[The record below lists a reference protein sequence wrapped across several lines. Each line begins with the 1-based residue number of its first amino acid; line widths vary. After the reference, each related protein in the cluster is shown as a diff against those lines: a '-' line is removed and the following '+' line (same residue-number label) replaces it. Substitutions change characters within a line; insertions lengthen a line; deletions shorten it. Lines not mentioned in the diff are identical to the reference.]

1 MGCSQI
7 PDGQVSNRICETT
20 NIVLSSK
27 FTMKDARNKGVANTT
42 IVPGDKSSP
51 AFLGQSTA
59 KVHKSQQDIVEVQQ
73 LRDEQP
79 PPTVSYLWRRRP
91 KPDPDAISTQPSV
104 FDDPE
109 QAKYFQ
115 PLPTYENI
123 HRFDPSERWT
133 WDEEKA

>member
-1 MGCSQI
+1 MRNNQSCLSLKVAMN
-7 PDGQVSNRICETT
+7 DAT
-20 NIVLSSK
+20 NIGAVNA
-27 FTMKDARNKGVANTT
+27 TV
-42 IVPGDKSSP
+42 VPEDKSSP
-51 AFLGQSTA
+51 ALSVQSTA
-59 KVHKSQQDIVEVQQ
+59 DVHKSQQDIVEVQQ
-73 LRDEQP
+73 LRDEQS

-91 KPDPDAISTQPSV
+91 KPDPSAIATQPSV

-109 QAKYFQ
+109 QAKFFQ

>member
-1 MGCSQI
+1 MGCLQI
-7 PDGQVSNRICETT
+7 CGGQVSNRICEA
-20 NIVLSSK
+20 ISPVYLSK
-27 FTMKDARNKGVANTT
+27 FTMKDETNIGEADATVM
-42 IVPGDKSSP
+42 PEDKSSP
-51 AFLGQSTA
+51 ALSVQSTA
-59 KVHKSQQDIVEVQQ
+59 EVHKSQQDLVEVQQ

-79 PPTVSYLWRRRP
+79 PPTVSYFWRRRP
-91 KPDPDAISTQPSV
+91 KPDPNAIATQPSV
-104 FDDPE
+104 FDDLE